1 MTMRARA
8 HDAHRRI
15 VEDNDGL
22 PRFTRASQN
31 IATVVALLQ
40 GLLEPMTPEERQA
53 QRKIHTLHE
62 RAVV

>member
-1 MTMRARA
+1 MTMHAQA

-15 VEDNDGL
+15 IEDNDGL
-22 PRFTRASQN
+22 PRFTWASQN
-31 IATVVALLQ
+31 IAIVVALLW
-40 GLLEPMTPEERQA
+40 GLLEPMTPEECQT